1 MSTDFNETY
10 APTWELE
17 KQLRACAVVHNT
29 ERYYRSGRP
38 VVEVAFYDA
47 ERREIA
53 RRDGMRLTSKK
64 GNEYVVCR
72 RADVQQT
79 STHGVKRYVTDAFE

>member
-17 KQLRACAVVHNT
+17 KQLNARAIVHNT
-29 ERYYRSGRP
+29 DRKYRSGRP

-47 ERREIA
+47 DRREIA

-79 STHGVKRYVTDAFE
+79 STHGVRRYVTDAFE

>member
-1 MSTDFNETY
+1 MTDFNETY

-29 ERYYRSGRP
+29 DRKYRSGRP

-47 ERREIA
+47 DRREIA

-79 STHGVKRYVTDAFE
+79 SNGRYVTDAFE